1 MTVKKLIELPGMKD
15 EHIPLLEKMGIKS
28 VRDLSEG
35 LKDEEV
41 VKDIVKNLPQI
52 GPKTVAKWKDL
63 LAEGPAEKAEA
74 EPVKEKKKDKKAKKE
89 EPKKEPE
96 AAPKVLPEAVEGHVP
111 KAKPELSDEEVDLM
125 AKRAII
131 SGRRPAFKRQEWHRY
146 AKLGEGWRK
155 PKGRHSKMKRGLKR
169 RSPMADIGFRGPAKV
184 RGYHPSGFREV
195 LVHNIDGLESVDPK
209 VEAVRIGGTVGTRK
223 RLEIQDRADDLGI
236 RILNRMV

>member
-35 LKDEEV
+35 LENEEV

-74 EPVKEKKKDKKAKKE
+74 EPVKAKRKDKKE
-89 EPKKEPE
+89 VLKKEPE
-96 AAPKVLPEAVEGHVP
+96 AVPKVLPEADEGYVP
-111 KAKPELSDEEVDLM
+111 KAKPELSDEEVDQM

-146 AKLGEGWRK
+146 AKLGEGWRR

-169 RSPMADIGFRGPAKV
+169 RSPVVDIGYRGPAKV

-195 LVHNIDGLESVDPK
+195 LIHNIDGLESVDPK
-209 VEAVRIGGTVGTRK
+209 VEAIRIGGTVGTRK
-223 RLEIQDRADDLGI
+223 RIEIQDRADDLGI